1 MKPDKQRRVN
11 KYDFIVN
18 DCFVY
23 HFYTFTND
31 IC

>member
-1 MKPDKQRRVN
+1 MKPDKQRGVN
-11 KYDFIVN
+11 KFDFIVN

-23 HFYTFTND
+23 QFYTFTND